1 MNFDWQPLV
10 LSFKLAA
17 ITTAVLLLVGTPV
30 AYWLAYTRLRYKPV
44 LEAILAMPLV
54 LPPSVLGFY
63 LLVAFSPQGALGA
76 FLDKVFGLKLVF
88 SFAGLVVASVIATLP
103 FLVQPVQAGFESLP
117 ASLAEV
123 AYTLGL
129 SRWQTF
135 WRILLPNVKPALL
148 AGAVLSFAHTMGEF
162 GVVLM
167 IGGSLP
173 GVTRVASI
181 AVYDE
186 VASLNYAAANFYS
199 LTLLVFCFAILLVT
213 YGLGRR
219 IGLLSR

>member
-1 MNFDWQPLV
+1 MNFDWQPLG
-10 LSFKLAA
+10 LSFKLAT
-17 ITTAVLLLVGTPV
+17 ITTAVLLVVGTPL
-30 AYWLAYTRLRYKPV
+30 AYWLAYTRLRCKPI
-44 LEAILAMPLV
+44 LEAVLAMPLV

-63 LLVAFSPQGALGA
+63 LLVVFSPHGTLGT
-76 FLDKVFGLKLVF
+76 FLDKVLGLRLVF
-88 SFAGLVVASVIATLP
+88 SFSGLVVASVIATLP

-117 ASLAEV
+117 ANLAEV

-148 AGAVLSFAHTMGEF
+148 AGMVLSFAHAMGEF

-181 AVYDE
+181 AIYDE
-186 VASLNYAAANFYS
+186 VASLNYAAANFYA
-199 LTLLVFCFAILLVT
+199 LALVAVCFVTLLVA

-219 IGLLSR
+219 ISLFSR